1 MARILVAEDDA
12 HMLRLMSMLLSRHEH
27 EVVEA
32 RDGDE
37 ARVALESSDV
47 DCLVTDINMPGTD
60 GVTLVRW
67 LRDEL
72 GKSMPVIMLSARC
85 DQEKIDLSLKGYRV
99 SFHPKPFSPSRL
111 IAEINKLISDY
122 AAATTGR

>member
-12 HMLRLMSMLLSRHEH
+12 HMLRLMSMLFARNGHD
-27 EVVEA
+27 VAEA
-32 RDGDE
+32 RNGDE
-37 ARVALESSDV
+37 ARVELEAGDF

-67 LRDEL
+67 LRDDL
-72 GKSMPVIMLSARC
+72 GKTMPVIMLSARC

-99 SFHPKPFSPSRL
+99 SFHPNPFSPSRL
-111 IAEINKLISDY
+111 IAEINKLITSHE
-122 AAATTGR
+122 AASTGS